1 MEDSMAQSDFGT
13 DHLNGKARGLANAIV
28 RWLTARNGQAPYGGG
43 CRAFYSAKEWR
54 ERGEDYGT
62 TGVLVLVHDGG
73 DLAPYCSWDYC
84 QYAAMDDFRS
94 FLEGR
99 GYYVEQCT
107 SWYSAIYPI

>member
-1 MEDSMAQSDFGT
+1 MATNDFDT
-13 DHLNGKARGLANAIV
+13 DHLSGKARTLARAIV
-28 RWLTARNGQAPYGGG
+28 DWLTARYGKAPEGGG
-43 CRAFYSAKEWR
+43 CRAFYGAKAWK
-54 ERGEDYGT
+54 ERREDYGT

-84 QYAAMDDFRS
+84 HYAALEDFRE

-107 SWYSAIYPI
+107 SWYSAVYPI